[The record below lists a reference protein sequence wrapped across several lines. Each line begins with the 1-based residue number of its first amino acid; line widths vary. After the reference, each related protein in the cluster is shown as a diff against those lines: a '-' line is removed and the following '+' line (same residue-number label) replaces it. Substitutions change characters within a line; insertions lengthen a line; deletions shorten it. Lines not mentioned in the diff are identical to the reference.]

1 MRAPGEPVRPG
12 GSRLAVTLGLA
23 YLVVAAMGRL
33 AYATPHLLGD
43 VAPWSAVDLKYRFNE
58 VAVWFSGQPVY
69 GVVDGAVYPPASH
82 AILWPLLG
90 WLSLPAARLFWLLTT
105 LGAATLIAVVAWRAA
120 AGTPTRE
127 RWLLC
132 GLAYAAYPLQ
142 LSVFV
147 GQMGMHVTA
156 AAMGGA
162 LLLFTLP
169 TRRGTDLLASALLAL
184 ALVKPTLSLPLLL
197 CVLISTWR
205 LRPLAFTAGAY
216 LLLTAI
222 AVSAQPAGALELVR
236 DWLVVS
242 GERVPF
248 GDGVPNLHMLLS
260 GLGLGA
266 WMTPASL
273 LLLGLMGAWMVRRRA
288 ADPWVLLG
296 IAGVVARLWAHSTLY
311 DDAFL
316 LLPTLALFRIALRTG
331 GFGSWAGKL
340 FFGAWVVLLTPTW
353 AVYDLGPVVAILIHA
368 FHTALWVGV
377 LAYLVAHAR
386 AALSPL
392 GPLDALG
399 GERVD
404 LQT

>member
-169 TRRGTDLLASALLAL
+169 TRRGTDLLGALITGITGQDGSYLAELLVGKGYEVHGVIRRASQFNTDRIDHLYQDPHDRRA
-184 ALVKPTLSLPLLL
+184 
-197 CVLISTWR
+197 
-205 LRPLAFTAGAY
+205 RPLCSCTTATCPTAPCCAAYSRPSSPTRSTTSAPSRTSAYRSTAGVHRRCRAVGTLR
-216 LLLTAI
+216 LLEAI
-222 AVSAQPAGALELVR
+222 RDYARRIDEDVRFYQAGSSEMFGSAAAPQSESTPFYPRSPYAVSQ
-236 DWLVVS
+236 
-242 GERVPF
+242 
-248 GDGVPNLHMLLS
+248 
-260 GLGLGA
+260 
-266 WMTPASL
+266 
-273 LLLGLMGAWMVRRRA
+273 
-288 ADPWVLLG
+288 
-296 IAGVVARLWAHSTLY
+296 
-311 DDAFL
+311 
-316 LLPTLALFRIALRTG
+316 G
-331 GFGSWAGKL
+331 G
-340 FFGAWVVLLTPTW
+340 
-353 AVYDLGPVVAILIHA
+353 
-368 FHTALWVGV
+368 
-377 LAYLVAHAR
+377 
-386 AALSPL
+386 
-392 GPLDALG
+392 GPLARG
-399 GERVD
+399 
-404 LQT
+404 